1 MPLLDPETQRLFA
14 VEIVERLRAEGF
26 TAYWAGGCVRDRLM
40 GALPKDYDVATDAT
54 PREIRR
60 QFRDFKTL
68 AVGAAF
74 GTITVVGPRGAGHVE
89 VTTFRQDAAYSDGRH
104 PDAVTFTDARQD
116 ASRRDFTING
126 LFFDPIGHE
135 VIDFVGGQEDLR
147 RRLVRAIGDPHA
159 RFREDK
165 LRMLRAVRFAS
176 VLQFTIEAGTLAA
189 IREMAN
195 ELAVVSPERIAAEMQ
210 RTLVDRHRAG
220 GVRLLVESGL
230 ARVVLPEVLGR
241 GAEHEERLAW
251 GLAVMERLD
260 GPSFALALAALLGQ
274 LVDAPAAREVCR
286 RWRLANQ
293 ITDRTG
299 WLVEHR
305 ESLRG
310 ATSMRWSALQPL
322 LVHEGAAD
330 LIALGEAAALAGFGR
345 AADAEFCRRMRERPP
360 EELDPPPLVTGDD
373 LLALGVPSGPVY
385 RAILRRV
392 RNAQLDGNARSKD
405 EALAMAAAIVASG
418 GQEDEGQKDKG

>member
-1 MPLLDPETQRLFA
+1 M
-14 VEIVERLRAEGF
+14 EIVERLRAAGF

-54 PREIRR
+54 PRDIRR
-60 QFRDFKTL
+60 QFRDRKTL

-126 LFFDPIGHE
+126 LFFDPIVGR
-135 VIDFVGGQEDLR
+135 VIDYVGGQEDLG

-159 RFREDK
+159 RFGEDK

-176 VLQFTIEAGTLAA
+176 VLQFTIEPGTRAA
-189 IREMAN
+189 IGEMAD
-195 ELAVVSPERIAAEMQ
+195 ELAVVSPERIAAEME
-210 RTLVDRHRAG
+210 RMLVDRHRAG

-241 GAEHEERLAW
+241 GAEHEERLAR

-260 GPSFALALAALLGQ
+260 GPSFALALAALLGE
-274 LVDAPAAREVCR
+274 LVDAGAVRAVGR

-293 ITDRTG
+293 IIDRAG
-299 WLVEHR
+299 WLAEHR

-310 ATSMRWSALQPL
+310 AVSMRWSALQPL

-345 AADAEFCRRMRERPP
+345 AADAEFCRRMRERPA
-360 EELDPPPLVTGDD
+360 EALDPPPLVTGDD
-373 LLALGVPSGPVY
+373 LLTLRIPSGPVY
-385 RAILRRV
+385 GAILRRV
-392 RNAQLDGNARSKD
+392 RDAQLDGQVRTKE
-405 EALAMAAAIVASG
+405 EALAMAKEIAASSEVKQVRQEDQ
-418 GQEDEGQKDKG
+418 GQEHG